1 MTSKI
6 VKESNAR
13 KSYLNNAVKLD
24 SPTCVASNVSLLERY
39 YSYYT
44 LLSVIALDVY
54 VGKLFFSSYSSFTL
68 AH

>member
-6 VKESNAR
+6 VKVSNAR

-24 SPTCVASNVSLLERY
+24 SPTRLALNVSLLERY
-39 YSYYT
+39 YSYT
-44 LLSVIALDVY
+44 LLGVIALWIY
-54 VGKLFFSSYSSFTL
+54 VGKLFFSSLTL